1 MPPRKKDWICAYIGD
16 SCGHLQMVGYTKKE
30 KLNACFDI
38 LEMQEGQA
46 EWSVLFRVD
55 LSRVKEL
62 YPSIEW
68 PTWDTPYH
76 EHKVIDYLALSP
88 IYVTRGTGK
97 SGQHGVLFFSIPGK
111 IMSYNMDDQELSV
124 VQEITSPR
132 KEQPPYCLEYFWY
145 NFYAY
150 SPSLYAL

>member
-145 NFYAY
+145 NFYA
-150 SPSLYAL
+150 